1 MKARKSIAVRA
12 NPVIPQRASKPTG
25 KDTRSKRSASLDKPK
40 QTSAKQITS
49 QKITLQQVTS
59 QQITSEQITSEQI
72 RAAGIRNT
80 ALLKTLTSIK
90 KGNLDVR
97 VPADQAGISGKIAG
111 ALNGILD
118 LNEKM
123 CGELARIRETVEK
136 LERRVV
142 ECAEERAQCD
152 EALRLSNEDLNQFA
166 YAASHDLQEPLR
178 MVALFSQMLHSSY
191 AGQLDTEADQY
202 IGYVVNGAQR
212 MELLLR
218 DLLAYSQAGSALE
231 GPTQQVDCGAVM
243 ERVMRDLAAS
253 VEESGATVAWS
264 GLPVVAAHEGR
275 LFQLFRN
282 LVENGIKYRGL
293 EPPKIRVSARPAG
306 TGWIFSVED
315 NGIGIDPEYAHQIFG
330 VFKQLHGHNY
340 PGTGIGLAIC
350 QRIAERYGGR
360 IWVESTLGAG
370 SSFCF
375 SMPAPELERSELKSR
390 HTAWVS

>member
-1 MKARKSIAVRA
+1 MKARKSVAARAKAVVSR
-12 NPVIPQRASKPTG
+12 PV
-25 KDTRSKRSASLDKPK
+25 SARRPAAKTTPPR
-40 QTSAKQITS
+40 QTA
-49 QKITLQQVTS
+49 S
-59 QQITSEQITSEQI
+59 QQIRSEEIKAT
-72 RAAGIRNT
+72 GIRNV

-90 KGNLDVR
+90 GGDFDAR
-97 VPADQAGISGKIAG
+97 VPVDQTGIPGRIAG
-111 ALNGILD
+111 ALNAILD
-118 LNEKM
+118 VNEKM

-136 LERRVV
+136 LEQRVV
-142 ECAEERAQCD
+142 QCAEERVECD

-178 MVALFSQMLHSSY
+178 MVALFSQMLLSSY
-191 AGQLDTEADQY
+191 AGRLDADADQY

-231 GPTQQVDCGAVM
+231 GPMQQVDCGVVM
-243 ERVMRDLAAS
+243 ECVTQDLAVS
-253 VEESGATVAWS
+253 IEESGASVTWS

-275 LFQLFRN
+275 MIQLFKS

-293 EPPKIRVSARPAG
+293 ESPRIRVSARRAG

-330 VFKQLHGHNY
+330 VFKRLHGRNY

-360 IWVESTLGAG
+360 IWVESAQGGG

-375 SMPAPELERSELKSR
+375 SMPAPEPERSLKSR
-390 HTAWVS
+390 HAAWIS